1 MGIAVF
7 LHAPVVPVVVAA
19 DEAVLKSMAA
29 YSALFSGS
37 SISME
42 GTPPQL
48 CFRRCFHDS
57 NISFD
62 VNYRDGLK
70 YASQVM

>member
-1 MGIAVF
+1 MRVVPVPTDPLGMGIAEF
-7 LHAPVVPVVVAA
+7 LLAPVAVVPVAV
-19 DEAVLKSMAA
+19 ELAVLKSMAA

-48 CFRRCFHDS
+48 WFPPP
-57 NISFD
+57 
-62 VNYRDGLK
+62 G
-70 YASQVM
+70 

>member
-7 LHAPVVPVVVAA
+7 RLAPVADVVA
-19 DEAVLKSMAA
+19 EELAVLKSMAA

-48 CFRRCFHDS
+48 CFRKFFHDS
-57 NISFD
+57 
-62 VNYRDGLK
+62 
-70 YASQVM
+70 